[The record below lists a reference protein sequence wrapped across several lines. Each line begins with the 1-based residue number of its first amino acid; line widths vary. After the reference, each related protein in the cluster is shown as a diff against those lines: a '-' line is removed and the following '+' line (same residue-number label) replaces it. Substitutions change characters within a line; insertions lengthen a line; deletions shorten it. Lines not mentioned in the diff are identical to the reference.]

1 MLFAGE
7 QVTQQLVELLGNALS
22 ATLFFTSL
30 SSCIMRLQNAL
41 TALVASSPFLAAGV
55 VDAKSLPVSPIEDGS
70 TMTTTKTTAG
80 QARNGEC
87 TWFCF
92 VQT

>member
-1 MLFAGE
+1 
-7 QVTQQLVELLGNALS
+7 
-22 ATLFFTSL
+22 
-30 SSCIMRLQNAL
+30 MRLQNAL
-41 TALVASSPFLAAGV
+41 TALVASSPFLDAGV